1 LASVKNNHKQNNVE
15 VVLPAGGSPPP
26 STDPKVQKQELKV
39 RIQNL
44 KQQQKEVSGT
54 LKAVQ
59 KEFNKLS
66 GPKKV
71 DKKQLKIVKK
81 GRNKLNGK
89 K

>member
-1 LASVKNNHKQNNVE
+1 MSKNNKNVE
-15 VVLPAGGSPPP
+15 VVLPAGNTNPP

-39 RIQNL
+39 RINEL
-44 KQQQKEVSGT
+44 KQQQKVISGT
-54 LKAVQ
+54 LKAVE

-66 GPKKV
+66 GVKKAS
-71 DKKQLKIVKK
+71 KKQELKIVKK